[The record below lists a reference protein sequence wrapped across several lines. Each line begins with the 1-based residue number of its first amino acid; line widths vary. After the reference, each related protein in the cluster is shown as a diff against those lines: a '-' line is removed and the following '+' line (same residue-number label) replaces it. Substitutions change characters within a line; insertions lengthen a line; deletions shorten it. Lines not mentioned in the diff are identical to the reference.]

1 MAALRHFYQDLGDR
15 IWGRFGF
22 AEGFSEQQDWY
33 ADTYVAISQGPIIA
47 MIENYR
53 SALLWKLFMGI
64 AEIQAGLKTLGFRS
78 PYFA

>member
-22 AEGFSEQQDWY
+22 VEGFSEQQDWY

-53 SALLWKLFMGI
+53 SALLWKLFMAI
-64 AEIQAGLKTLGFRS
+64 PEIQAGLKTLGFRS